1 MLLGSGHAEW
11 CRVDDEVSGDVSAL
25 FPRSAQ
31 QTEFV
36 AEGFRA
42 LFPAV
47 GEGNIGEAARETPP
61 APSTSTRVSGGN
73 ERFRS
78 GAVNPI
84 TSVFSPQIF
93 SPSR

>member
-47 GEGNIGEAARETPP
+47 GEGNIGEAEPP
-61 APSTSTRVSGGN
+61 
-73 ERFRS
+73 
-78 GAVNPI
+78 
-84 TSVFSPQIF
+84 Q
-93 SPSR
+93 SRNGRP